1 MSDSTEGHF
10 LSQPQPH
17 TTTETNNTIRGT
29 KAKPKPA
36 ATRRTNPMAGV
47 SYGKGAPVDE
57 AQVRWLT
64 PEDIDE
70 RIASGARLRLIDAR
84 DKDKEFCQ
92 GSLPG
97 AISLGQTD
105 LMFNRESYSTLIDE
119 LVRGS
124 DEIVLFANTGGP
136 NTGMTS
142 GRDVAV
148 LYFLFEMGVPYAR
161 MARLTGG
168 LRGWADSG
176 RPTPVPPRG
185 GAGLNISGGLAAF
198 LCSIQLDHLAEPLLS
213 GGERDLAGL
222 AALLASDR
230 GAFLQRMK
238 DVGVTKLPERQKLAN
253 AIARASREGAVSAMS
268 PRSS

>member
-105 LMFNRESYSTLIDE
+105 LMFNRESYATLIDE

-142 GRDVAV
+142 GRDVA
-148 LYFLFEMGVPYAR
+148 
-161 MARLTGG
+161 
-168 LRGWADSG
+168 
-176 RPTPVPPRG
+176 
-185 GAGLNISGGLAAF
+185 
-198 LCSIQLDHLAEPLLS
+198 PLLP
-213 GGERDLAGL
+213 
-222 AALLASDR
+222 
-230 GAFLQRMK
+230 
-238 DVGVTKLPERQKLAN
+238 V
-253 AIARASREGAVSAMS
+253 
-268 PRSS
+268 